1 MVFGTLSGTHVK
13 YRANKATVDDAVTL
27 CEDDI
32 SFLSTENTSPV
43 VEKARR
49 HLADR
54 RWIARDNVATEHAL
68 QVNTPIGVDVWED
81 IGILRVERNKASG
94 CALQFNAPM
103 SAETFCMAMAARQ
116 PISV

>member
-1 MVFGTLSGTHVK
+1 M
-13 YRANKATVDDAVTL
+13 TL

-32 SFLSTENTSPV
+32 AFLSTENTSTA
-43 VEKARR
+43 VEKAGR

-54 RWIARDNVATEHAL
+54 PWIARDNIATEHAL

-81 IGILRVERNKASG
+81 IGMLRVERNQASG
-94 CALQFNAPM
+94 YALQFNAPM